1 MKLTYDRKSKDSVYT
16 IEECSSCGAKT
27 KRAFRLG
34 DYVFKAGDKCAKCA
48 SQTMIVQIAAEPQQV
63 RQ

>member
-1 MKLTYDRKSKDSVYT
+1 MKLTYDRKIKNSIYT

-27 KRAFRLG
+27 KRAFKLG
-34 DYVFKAGDKCAKCA
+34 DYIFKGGDQCAKCA
-48 SQTMIVQIAAEPQQV
+48 SATMITQIAAEPPPA